1 MSGSMLTFKSRVEGP
16 KTASSSCFLLL
27 LFTKTL
33 RMKKRIGPKQISFPV
48 ALRPLSLAKAKLVIN
63 VPLPP
68 LRPPAPF
75 DLLFF

>member
-1 MSGSMLTFKSRVEGP
+1 MSETMLTFKSGVEGP
-16 KTASSSCFLLL
+16 KQLLLL

-33 RMKKRIGPKQISFPV
+33 LMKKRIGPKQISFPV
-48 ALRPLSLAKAKLVIN
+48 ALRPLSLAKAKLVN
-63 VPLPP
+63 VPLP

>member
-48 ALRPLSLAKAKLVIN
+48 ALRPLILATAKLVN
-63 VPLPP
+63 VPLP

>member
-1 MSGSMLTFKSRVEGP
+1 MLTFKSRVEGP
-16 KTASSSCFLLL
+16 KTASSF
-27 LFTKTL
+27 FTKTL
-33 RMKKRIGPKQISFPV
+33 LMKKHIGSKQISFPV

>member
-1 MSGSMLTFKSRVEGP
+1 MLTFKSRVEGP

-48 ALRPLSLAKAKLVIN
+48 ALRPLILATAKLVN

-68 LRPPAPF
+68 PARPF
-75 DLLFF
+75 